1 MPWAMLRT
9 SRRAPLARSRPD
21 HLHET
26 DVIQLKSQREIELM
40 AEGGRILAA
49 TVRMLRREVRAGV
62 STLDLDAMAEEFIR
76 GHAGATPA
84 FKGLYGF
91 PGTLCTSINQEI
103 VHGIPSRKRVLK
115 DGDVI
120 SLDVGVG
127 YQGYFTDSATT
138 VPVGTVD
145 AETARLLEVTERSLA
160 AGIAAA
166 VPGNHLGDI
175 GAAVQ
180 KVVEAAGFSVVR
192 DLVGHGIGVEFHEEP
207 QVPNYGKPKR
217 GLKLVPGLTLAI
229 EPMVNIGSAQTRTL
243 PDKWTI
249 VTVDG
254 SRSAHFEHTVAITE
268 QGNRVLTAA

>member
-1 MPWAMLRT
+1 M
-9 SRRAPLARSRPD
+9 
-21 HLHET
+21 
-26 DVIQLKSQREIELM
+26 IQLKSQREIDLM

-49 TVRMLRREVRAGV
+49 TVRMLRREVRPGI

-76 GHAGATPA
+76 SHPGATPA
-84 FKGLYGF
+84 FKGLYDF
-91 PGTLCTSINQEI
+91 PGSICASINQEI

-120 SLDVGVG
+120 SIDVGVG
-127 YQGYFTDSATT
+127 YHGYFTDSATT
-138 VPVGTVD
+138 VAVGSVD
-145 AETARLLEVTERSLA
+145 AETTRLLEVTERALA

-175 GAAVQ
+175 GSAVQ
-180 KVVEAAGFSVVR
+180 TVVEDAGFSVVR

-229 EPMVNIGSAQTRTL
+229 EPMVNVGGPQTRTL
-243 PDKWTI
+243 SDKWTI
-249 VTVDG
+249 VTLDG
-254 SRSAHFEHTVAITE
+254 SRSAHFEHTVAITTE
-268 QGNRVLTAA
+268 GNRVLTAA

>member
-1 MPWAMLRT
+1 M
-9 SRRAPLARSRPD
+9 
-21 HLHET
+21 
-26 DVIQLKSQREIELM
+26 IQLKSAREIDVM
-40 AEGGRILAA
+40 AEGGKILGA
-49 TVRMLRREVRAGV
+49 TVQMLRREVRSGM
-62 STLDLDAMAEEFIR
+62 STLDLDAIAEEFIR
-76 GHAGATPA
+76 SHPGATPA
-84 FKGLYGF
+84 FKGLYDF

-103 VHGIPSRKRVLK
+103 VHGIPSRKRVLN

-120 SLDVGVG
+120 SIDVGVA
-127 YQGYFTDSATT
+127 YKGYFTDSATT
-138 VPVGTVD
+138 VPVGTID
-145 AETARLLEVTERSLA
+145 AETARLLEVTERSLQ

-175 GAAVQ
+175 GSAVQ
-180 KVVEAAGFSVVR
+180 QVVEAAGFSVVR

-217 GLKLVPGLTLAI
+217 GLKLVPGLTIAI
-229 EPMVNIGSAQTRTL
+229 EPMVNIGGPATRTL
-243 PDKWTI
+243 ADKWTI